1 MLRLRL
7 LGAPL
12 VLDDAREIYM
22 PSQKA
27 QALLCYLAA
36 EADRSFARGQIIALL
51 WEESS
56 EREGRNSLSTVLTR
70 LRQSL
75 PIFPLRAEGDT
86 LAWQPSSDVWV
97 DLHEFQ
103 SASNAAQLDRG
114 THAGD
119 AAQRMQRLE
128 QAAGL
133 YRGDFL
139 DGFSV
144 RDSAS
149 YDEWLRLERERWQ
162 QRWLNVLEQLIEGYA
177 AAGPWMQALDHAR
190 RATIADPL
198 QERFHRALMQLHYQA
213 GDRAAALAQYRIC
226 RDVLDRELGV
236 EPDVETN
243 ALYQSIAEGSLE
255 RGARQPAPPA
265 PQPRSAPVAGG
276 ATRLGARLASA
287 RRRSFVGR

>member
-1 MLRLRL
+1 MQSESQHVIIVNERNPASSNASDRSCRVPHVEEAPAMLRLRL
-7 LGAPL
+7 LGAPS

-75 PIFPLRAEGDT
+75 PVFPLRAEGDT
-86 LAWQPSSDVWV
+86 LAWQATSDVWV

-103 SASNAAQLDRG
+103 SGSHSVQLARGAQ
-114 THAGD
+114 AGD
-119 AAQRMQRLE
+119 TAKQMQRLE

-149 YDEWLRLERERWQ
+149 YDEWLRLERERW
-162 QRWLNVLEQLIEGYA
+162 
-177 AAGPWMQALDHAR
+177 
-190 RATIADPL
+190 
-198 QERFHRALMQLHYQA
+198 
-213 GDRAAALAQYRIC
+213 
-226 RDVLDRELGV
+226 
-236 EPDVETN
+236 
-243 ALYQSIAEGSLE
+243 
-255 RGARQPAPPA
+255 
-265 PQPRSAPVAGG
+265 
-276 ATRLGARLASA
+276 
-287 RRRSFVGR
+287 